1 MGDILS
7 VSNAQELRKALV
19 DAKGG
24 ETIKLA
30 SGDYGQLDLKTAATF
45 GVKAIYD
52 NPVTI
57 TSADPDDQALFSGID
72 LRGVKNLTFDN
83 VIFESNYTGS
93 STWVSPFTVSGTGIT
108 FRNSLFEGKLA
119 SGTGDETADGFA
131 TGKGLLVRGGSSD
144 ILVENNQ
151 FTTWETAINMG
162 GVKNIQIIGNEL
174 HSNRKDVMQFSSVNN
189 ILIEDNYMHSTN
201 RSKDSGDHA
210 DMIQFFVR
218 GGASENITIRGNTL
232 DIGDGDTTQS
242 IFMRNEAVD
251 QKGAGYEM
259 FYKNLT
265 IEENIIL
272 NKHVHGITVGQT
284 DGLVIRNNSVLDAHP
299 ANTSHVTTPQIN
311 VKSESINVVIEQN
324 VSAGI
329 NGYRDQAGWTVLENA
344 RLQNKDVNAPGH
356 YEGEFLTS
364 SMGGKAS
371 TYIVDPGGTIAQME
385 AGASRL
391 RLDTSPD
398 SLQAAFDVSNAPDA
412 ASSVVFDAG
421 RTYGATGN
429 MTGSDA
435 QFIWNFGDGM
445 GATGQVV
452 RHTYAEAGRYDATLT
467 VVRPDG
473 ATATA
478 ASEIAIMG
486 TDMLSFDP
494 QTGFFQTQGYGEATE
509 IGDSDRASVVVDD
522 GYGIDLGGKGV
533 ATSVGKS
540 HMARFFGA
548 ESFDMSMTLR
558 ADTLGSTGEVARV
571 HANFDLSVVNRGEV
585 AVRLETDSGVIKLTT
600 TRATVNDGNDH
611 DIRVSLDS
619 EASRL
624 EIYVDGALAAA
635 TGAEGAV
642 RADFPRSL
650 QFGHAWGK
658 QNFDGTLTAFE
669 LAVGGKDYPDY
680 AGDVAGL
687 PGDAV
692 PVEELPNFPSAT
704 VDPAPDAASDGHEA
718 QDGSDPSADVAP
730 PEDHTEA
737 PGDKSHKDPV
747 PLDDSE
753 PQAPTVIMN
762 AEEDRLEVVIDDNA
776 TLDLSDPDPVVVSP
790 IGYERGGSIS
800 TAWTRHYDSGASDP
814 EDSEMFVDD
823 APVLTL

>member
-19 DAKGG
+19 DARGG
-24 ETIKLA
+24 ETIELA

-57 TSADPDDQALFSGID
+57 TSADPDDQASFSGID

-93 STWVSPFTVSGTGIT
+93 STWVSPFTVSGSSGIT

-144 ILVENNQ
+144 ITVENNE
-151 FTTWETAINMG
+151 FSTWETAINMG
-162 GVKNIQIIGNEL
+162 GIENVRIIGNEL
-174 HSNRKDVMQFSSVNN
+174 HSNRKDVMQFSSVRDF
-189 ILIEDNYMHSTN
+189 LIEDNYMHSTR

-251 QKGAGYEM
+251 QKGAGHEM
-259 FYKNLT
+259 FYKNIT

-299 ANTSHVTTPQIN
+299 ESTSYVTTPQIN

-324 VSAGI
+324 ASAAI
-329 NGYRDQAGWTVLENA
+329 NGYRDQSDWAVSENV

-356 YEGEFLTS
+356 YESEFLTS
-364 SMGGKAS
+364 SMDGEVN
-371 TYIVDPGGTIAQME
+371 TYIVDPSGTIAQLE

-398 SLQAAFDVSNAPDA
+398 SLQAAFDVSDAPDA

-421 RTYGATGN
+421 HVYGATGN
-429 MTGSDA
+429 ITASDA

-467 VVRPDG
+467 VVTPDG

-509 IGDSDRASVVVDD
+509 IGDSDRASVATDD

-571 HANFDLSVVNRGEV
+571 HATFDLSVVNRGEV

-635 TGAEGAV
+635 TDVEGAV

-658 QNFDGTLTAFE
+658 QNFDGTLTAFD
-669 LAVGGKDYPDY
+669 LAVGGQDYPDY
-680 AGDVAGL
+680 AGDVASI

-692 PVEELPNFPSAT
+692 PVEELPSIPPGT

-718 QDGSDPSADVAP
+718 QDDSDPSADVAP
-730 PEDHTEA
+730 PEDNTEA
-737 PGDKSHKDPV
+737 PV
-747 PLDDSE
+747 PPDDSE
-753 PQAPTVIMN
+753 AQAPTVIMN

-790 IGYERGGSIS
+790 AGYERGGSIS
-800 TAWTRHYDSGASDP
+800 TAWTHHHDSGVSDL
-814 EDSEMFVDD
+814 EDSEVFVDD
-823 APVLTL
+823 ASILTL